1 MTVEDFGEHGDRVGV
16 IWVWKMEGRIL
27 KIHEL
32 DDKESI
38 PSVCKA
44 FY

>member
-1 MTVEDFGEHGDRVGV
+1 MTVEDSGEHGDRVGV
-16 IWVWKMEGRIL
+16 IWVW